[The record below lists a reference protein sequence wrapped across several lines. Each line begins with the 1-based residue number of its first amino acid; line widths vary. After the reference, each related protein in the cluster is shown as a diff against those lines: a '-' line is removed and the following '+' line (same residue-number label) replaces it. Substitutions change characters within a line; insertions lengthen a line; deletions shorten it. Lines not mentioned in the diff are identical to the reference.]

1 MHKVSARSPRFTK
14 RSKSFHFGKVLS
26 GPGCIPHLAL
36 HKRQNLIAN
45 GESVEGTISL
55 HDQTWLS
62 DGFD

>member
-1 MHKVSARSPRFTK
+1 LV
-14 RSKSFHFGKVLS
+14 
-26 GPGCIPHLAL
+26 
-36 HKRQNLIAN
+36 AN